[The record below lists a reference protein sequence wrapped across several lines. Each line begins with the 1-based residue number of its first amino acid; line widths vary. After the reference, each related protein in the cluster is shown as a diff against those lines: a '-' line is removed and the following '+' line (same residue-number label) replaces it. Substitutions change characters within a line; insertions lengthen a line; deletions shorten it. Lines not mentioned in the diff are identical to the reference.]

1 MFDFFNTDNQ
11 YLDPA
16 QWLNNKALGAVGFAL
31 EVVEST
37 GEILKKKR
45 VADCKGLTFKLIPL
59 VNADGYRP
67 ILAGSLHKFW
77 NGGESNANRF
87 TLANV
92 RGAVARLETDFS
104 IIPESAKLHYL
115 EIGLN
120 IWLPYS
126 PANVLKSLVVYR
138 GKPYVPMNE
147 KPRLGRVC
155 VMDEYKIKFYDK
167 GFAEKNYDANI
178 LRVEVHFNKMRALEK
193 YGLNYLSDLCDPA
206 KVTPILKTL
215 LEVVEGSIFIPVDA
229 DLQALTEREQKN
241 FHALRLADNWQ
252 AMSKKQRFDSRIAID
267 RILKKCKAFDYRFTL
282 LKLVADEWKK
292 CLNVPFEAVKNV
304 TFSPLEK
311 EIEANENVTF
321 SPFKYKAETLL
332 SCPENPIENFIES
345 APMLPTQK
353 RYCISCGKGIDNQRA
368 KSVFCSEKY
377 NGRDAKKCRNK
388 DSNKRR
394 DFKRIIMKA
403 QKLNQWLRVH
413 YRNLDEPEQTY
424 SDILH
429 STEIAVNRG
438 WLNTIIKI
446 DILPDAPA
454 PALYGD
460 PHNEHFETI
469 EGEPAKEYLDN
480 LTAENL
486 KNRVLENRLGGVN
499 ATKQA

>member
-45 VADCKGLTFKLIPL
+45 VSDYKGLTFKLIPL

-77 NGGESNANRF
+77 NGGESNSNRF
-87 TLANV
+87 TLADV
-92 RGAVARLETDFS
+92 RGAVARLETYFS
-104 IIPESAKLHYL
+104 IIPESAKLHCL

-120 IWLPYS
+120 IRLPYS
-126 PANVLKSLVVYR
+126 PANVLKSLVAYR
-138 GKPYVPMNE
+138 GKPYVPMSE
-147 KPRLGRVC
+147 IPRLGRVC
-155 VMDEYKIKFYDK
+155 IMDKYKIKFYDK
-167 GFAEKNYDANI
+167 GFTEKQYDANI
-178 LRVEVHFNKMRALEK
+178 LRVEIHFNKMKPLEK
-193 YGLNYLSDLCDPA
+193 YGLDYLSDLYNPA
-206 KVTPILKTL
+206 KVAPMLEML
-215 LEVVEGSIFIPVDA
+215 LEVIEGSIFIPANA

-252 AMSKKQRFDSRIAID
+252 VMTRSKRQDSRKAIE
-267 RILKKCKAFDYRFTL
+267 RILKKCKAFDYRFAL
-282 LKLVADEWKK
+282 LGLVADEWKK
-292 CLNVPFEAVKNV
+292 CLNVPFEAVKKV

-311 EIEANENVTF
+311 ENEANEKATF
-321 SPFKYKAETLL
+321 SPLEYMGKTLL
-332 SCPENPIENFIES
+332 SCPENPIESFIES
-345 APMLPTQK
+345 APPLPAQK
-353 RYCISCGKGIDNQRA
+353 RCCVSCGKGIDNQRA

-394 DFKRIIMKA
+394 NFKRIIMNA
-403 QKLNQWLRVH
+403 QKKNQWLRVY
-413 YRNLDEPEQTY
+413 YRSLDEPEQTY
-424 SDILH
+424 SDVLH
-429 STEIAVNRG
+429 SSEIAVNRG

-446 DILPDAPA
+446 DILPNAPA
-454 PALYGD
+454 PALYGE

-469 EGEPAKEYLDN
+469 EGEPAKELLDN
-480 LTAENL
+480 LTAQNI
-486 KNRVLENRLGGVN
+486 KNKVLENRLGGAN

>member
-1 MFDFFNTDNQ
+1 MFDYFNTDNQ

-16 QWLNNKALGAVGFAL
+16 QWLNNKDLGAVGFAL

-45 VADCKGLTFKLIPL
+45 VADYKGLTFKLIPL

-67 ILAGSLHKFW
+67 VLAGSLHKFW
-77 NGGESNANRF
+77 NGGESNSNRF
-87 TLANV
+87 ALVDV

-104 IIPESAKLHYL
+104 IIPESAKLHCL

-120 IWLPYS
+120 IRLPYS
-126 PANVLKSLVVYR
+126 PANVIKSLVAYR
-138 GKPYVPMNE
+138 GKPYVPMSE
-147 KPRLGRVC
+147 MSRLGRVC
-155 VMDEYKIKFYDK
+155 IMDEYKIKFYDK
-167 GFAEKNYDANI
+167 GLTERQYDANI
-178 LRVEVHFNKMRALEK
+178 LRVEVHFNKMRSLEK
-193 YGLNYLSDLCDPA
+193 YGLDYLSDLCDPA
-206 KVTPILKTL
+206 KVAPIIETL
-215 LEVVEGSIFIPVDA
+215 LGIIEGSIFIPADA

-252 AMSKKQRFDSRIAID
+252 RISKKQRFDSRIAID
-267 RILKKCKAFDYRFTL
+267 RILKKCNAFDYRFDL

-311 EIEANENVTF
+311 ENEANEIVTF
-321 SPFKYKAETLL
+321 SPLEYTVKTLL
-332 SCPENPIENFIES
+332 SCSENLIENFIES
-345 APMLPTQK
+345 APPLPAQK
-353 RYCISCGKGIDNQRA
+353 RYCVSCGKGIDNQRA

-394 DFKRIIMKA
+394 NFKRIIMNA
-403 QKLNQWLRVH
+403 QKKNQWLRVH
-413 YRNLDEPEQTY
+413 YRSLDEPEQTY
-424 SDILH
+424 SDVLH
-429 STEIAVNRG
+429 SSEIAVNRG

-454 PALYGD
+454 PALYGE

-469 EGEPAKEYLDN
+469 EGEPAKELLDS
-480 LTAENL
+480 LTAQNL
-486 KNRVLENRLGGVN
+486 IN
-499 ATKQA
+499 ALPSKAFK